1 VAIDSIGGTPGAVC
15 SQDIAD
21 KGFGDKDISDK
32 DIAVELERV
41 IASATFRPA
50 PRLAAFLRFVVEMA
64 LAGRSDRIKSYTIGA
79 DALGRGETFDPQTDP
94 IVRVEAGRLRRALA
108 RHYVGAGSNDPV
120 VIELPRGGYVPT
132 FHARTASAPAAAPD
146 ANGPATRGSQ
156 ESAALAAV
164 FAGLIALRQ
173 RQVEAMAADVESAR
187 RMLDVM
193 RDLFVAVGGDAGRAA
208 SPVRD
213 AISAGGPAR
222 GRRPS
227 ETPPHSRYRRYPDRR
242 P

>member
-1 VAIDSIGGTPGAVC
+1 MATDPIIGTPGAAC
-15 SQDIAD
+15 NRDI
-21 KGFGDKDISDK
+21 GNKDIGD
-32 DIAVELERV
+32 ELERV
-41 IASATFRPA
+41 IASAAFRSA
-50 PRLAAFLRFVVEMA
+50 PRLAAFLRFVVEMT
-64 LAGRSDRIKSYTIGA
+64 LAGQSDRIKGYTIGA
-79 DALGRGETFDPQTDP
+79 QALGRGESFDPQADP
-94 IVRVEAGRLRRALA
+94 IVRVEAARLRRALA
-108 RHYVGAGSNDPV
+108 RYYGGAGRDDPV

-146 ANGPATRGSQ
+146 ANGAATRGGP
-156 ESAALAAV
+156 ESTALTAA

-187 RMLDVM
+187 QMLDVM
-193 RDLFVAVGGDAGRAA
+193 RELLVAVGTA
-208 SPVRD
+208 SPARD

-227 ETPPHSRYRRYPDRR
+227 ETPPHSRYRRYPDRQ